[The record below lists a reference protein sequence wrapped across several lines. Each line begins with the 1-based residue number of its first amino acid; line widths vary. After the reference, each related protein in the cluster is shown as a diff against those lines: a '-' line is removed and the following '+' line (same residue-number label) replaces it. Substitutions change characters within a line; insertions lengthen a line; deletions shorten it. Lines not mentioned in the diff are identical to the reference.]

1 MHSLDA
7 NNEPTVIVNIN
18 GRQNF
23 GLDRIT
29 EEFINLIEPM
39 EIHKE
44 IMSMV
49 EEQTK
54 LKLSA

>member
-7 NNEPTVIVNIN
+7 NNEPTVIVNIY